1 MKWLRPQ
8 YVFLHR
14 KQKFSIGVQE
24 KSARILMHKVCEAMK
39 SSKDFPMKEIVNV
52 YEYIIG
58 GYQEVSLEEVI
69 ISSNNKTVC
78 AKELIG

>member
-1 MKWLRPQ
+1 
-8 YVFLHR
+8 
-14 KQKFSIGVQE
+14 
-24 KSARILMHKVCEAMK
+24 MK

>member
-1 MKWLRPQ
+1 
-8 YVFLHR
+8 
-14 KQKFSIGVQE
+14 
-24 KSARILMHKVCEAMK
+24 
-39 SSKDFPMKEIVNV
+39 MKEIVNV